1 MIWSGSELW
10 FYGGIVLMA
19 VAVVM
24 ALLCIVMF
32 RISGKR
38 LRNKLEK
45 DYGKRH

>member
-19 VAVVM
+19 VAVVL